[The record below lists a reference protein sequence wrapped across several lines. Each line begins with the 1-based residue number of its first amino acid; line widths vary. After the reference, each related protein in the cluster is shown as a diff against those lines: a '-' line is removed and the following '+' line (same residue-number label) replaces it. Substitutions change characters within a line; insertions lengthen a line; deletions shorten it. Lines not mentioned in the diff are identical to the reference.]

1 MIEPGNLIA
10 IFSLVVMAY
19 RYRPVFTTHFP
30 DLTLAFDSSWPPV
43 LTLRGFQ
50 GVQPHDRNAPPVHT
64 PPLAVSDLVT
74 RVFLSRLTSR
84 FKIKIRPPVQ
94 VDDCPPAGVDA
105 VHLWR

>member
-19 RYRPVFTTHFP
+19 CYRPVFTTHFP

-50 GVQPHDRNAPPVHT
+50 GVQPHDRNAPPVAH
-64 PPLAVSDLVT
+64 AAA
-74 RVFLSRLTSR
+74 RGIRLSNSGFSFATHVAL
-84 FKIKIRPPVQ
+84 Q
-94 VDDCPPAGVDA
+94 DQD
-105 VHLWR
+105 